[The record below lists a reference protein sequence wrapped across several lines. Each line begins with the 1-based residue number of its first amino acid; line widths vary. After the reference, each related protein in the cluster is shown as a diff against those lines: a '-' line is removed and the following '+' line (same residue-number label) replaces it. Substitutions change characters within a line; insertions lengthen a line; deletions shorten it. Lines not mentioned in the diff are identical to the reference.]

1 MIVVADCRLLS
12 VSDSCY
18 FTVSAV
24 RDTILLFTVGSIFS
38 LFDALVILAVTCLLV
53 ASSDDF
59 GGMSI

>member
-1 MIVVADCRLLS
+1 MADYRLLS
-12 VSDSCY
+12 VSESCC

-24 RDTILLFTVGSIFS
+24 RETILLFTVGSIFS
-38 LFDALVILAVTCLLV
+38 LFDAKVILAVTYLLV